1 MKKAMN
7 KVLAMVI
14 ALVLIAT
21 MSAAIAEE
29 IEAAPAP
36 VQEVIEVVEV
46 VEAPKTEV
54 VEEVATEEATEE
66 AIEEVATEEI
76 VEEEVTTEE
85 IATEAVVEEVVIEE
99 VAEEEIPEDAQ
110 LVSVIEETVERSV
123 CIYASYA
130 GNTVSYGDTIK
141 LYAVLKG
148 YENVNYEMQ
157 WQVSSDNSSWQNI
170 SGANGSSYSLTV
182 TEDNADNYY
191 RIAVTVA
198 E

>member
-36 VQEVIEVVEV
+36 VAQEVVEVVEV

-54 VEEVATEEATEE
+54 VEEATEE
-66 AIEEVATEEI
+66 AIEEVATEE
-76 VEEEVTTEE
+76 TTEE
-85 IATEAVVEEVVIEE
+85 VATEATVEE

-123 CIYASYA
+123 SIYASYS

-148 YENVNYEMQ
+148 YENVSYEMQ

>member
-14 ALVLIAT
+14 ALVLTASL
-21 MSAAIAEE
+21 SAAIAEE

-36 VQEVIEVVEV
+36 VEEIVEVIEVVEAP
-46 VEAPKTEV
+46 EAEV
-54 VEEVATEEATEE
+54 VEEIAAEET
-66 AIEEVATEEI
+66 VEEI
-76 VEEEVTTEE
+76 VEE
-85 IATEAVVEEVVIEE
+85 IATEETVIEE
-99 VAEEEIPEDAQ
+99 VAAEEIPEDAQ
-110 LVSVIEETVERSV
+110 LVGVIEESVERSV
-123 CIYASYA
+123 SIYASYS

-141 LYAVLKG
+141 LYAVLEG
-148 YENVNYEMQ
+148 YENVSYEMQ

-170 SGANGSSYSLTV
+170 SGANGSSYNVVVS
-182 TEDNADNYY
+182 EDNADNYY

>member
-14 ALVLIAT
+14 ALVLTASL
-21 MSAAIAEE
+21 SAAIAEE

-36 VQEVIEVVEV
+36 VEEIVEV
-46 VEAPKTEV
+46 VEAPEAEV
-54 VEEVATEEATEE
+54 VEEVATEEIAEE
-66 AIEEVATEEI
+66 ETVEEI
-76 VEEEVTTEE
+76 VEE
-85 IATEAVVEEVVIEE
+85 IATEETVIEE
-99 VAEEEIPEDAQ
+99 VAADEIPEDAQ
-110 LVSVIEETVERSV
+110 LVGVIEESVERSV
-123 CIYASYA
+123 SIYASYS

-141 LYAVLKG
+141 LYAVLEG

-157 WQVSSDNSSWQNI
+157 WQVSSDNNSWQNI
-170 SGANGSSYSLTV
+170 SGANGSSYNVVVS
-182 TEDNADNYY
+182 EDNANSYY

>member
-14 ALVLIAT
+14 ALVLVAT

-36 VQEVIEVVEV
+36 VAQEVVEVVEV

-54 VEEVATEEATEE
+54 VEEVVTEEIVEE

-76 VEEEVTTEE
+76 
-85 IATEAVVEEVVIEE
+85 ATEAVVEEIVIEE

-123 CIYASYA
+123 SIYASYS

>member
-14 ALVLIAT
+14 VLVLTASL
-21 MSAAIAEE
+21 SAAIAEE
-29 IEAAPAP
+29 IEATPAP
-36 VQEVIEVVEV
+36 IEEIVEVIET
-46 VEAPKTEV
+46 VEAPEAEV
-54 VEEVATEEATEE
+54 APEIAVEEIAVEET
-66 AIEEVATEEI
+66 VEEI
-76 VEEEVTTEE
+76 VEE
-85 IATEAVVEEVVIEE
+85 IATEETVIEE
-99 VAEEEIPEDAQ
+99 VAAEEIPEDAQ
-110 LVSVIEETVERSV
+110 LVGVIEESVERSV
-123 CIYASYA
+123 SIYASYS
-130 GNTVSYGDTIK
+130 GSTVSYGDTIK

-170 SGANGSSYSLTV
+170 SGANGSSYNVVVS
-182 TEDNADNYY
+182 EDNANNYY